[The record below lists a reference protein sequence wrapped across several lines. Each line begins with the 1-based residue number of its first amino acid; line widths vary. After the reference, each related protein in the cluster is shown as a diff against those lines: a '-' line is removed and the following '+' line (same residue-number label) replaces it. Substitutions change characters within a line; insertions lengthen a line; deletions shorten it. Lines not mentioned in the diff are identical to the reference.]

1 VSAAAHGTLALL
13 RHSLG
18 RIRGL
23 VAAMAIVVAL
33 FQVLLVR
40 VAGALQKSAGFGGLA
55 DFVPP
60 FVRQMAGEALFSF
73 MSFPGIVCLGYF
85 HPMIIAALC
94 GLAIAAATEPA
105 AEIETH
111 FLDAI
116 LVRPVP
122 RLAIIGRSAIALML
136 LPALVLLAMIAGTAA
151 GLRWLA
157 PPGAELPA
165 PRLIAALAM
174 NLWALLIGVGGW
186 ALAVAAAARRR
197 SVAGTIAGVAVLV
210 LFLVDYL
217 ARAWKPADAVAWL
230 SPFHYFRP
238 LELLM
243 GRPLALSHVGI
254 LLGAGAAGMILAA
267 LVFVRRDL

>member
-1 VSAAAHGTLALL
+1 MHGFPTLL

-18 RIRGL
+18 RLRGL
-23 VAAMAIVVAL
+23 VAAMAVVVAL

-40 VAGALQKSAGFGGLA
+40 VAGTLQESSGFGGLA
-55 DFVPP
+55 AFVPP
-60 FVRQMAGEALFSF
+60 FVRQMAGEALFTF

-94 GLAIAAATEPA
+94 GMAIAAATEPA
-105 AEIETH
+105 AEIETR

-122 RLAIIGRSAIALML
+122 RLAIITRSVVVVIL

-151 GLRWLA
+151 GLHWLA
-157 PPGAELPA
+157 PPGVQTPGT
-165 PRLIAALAM
+165 RLIASLAV
-174 NLWALLIGVGGW
+174 NLWALLVCVGGW
-186 ALAVAAAARRR
+186 SLAVAAASRRR
-197 SVAGTIAGVAVLV
+197 SVAGTIAGVATLV

-230 SPFHYFRP
+230 SPFHYFRAM
-238 LELLM
+238 ELLM
-243 GRPLALSHVGI
+243 GRPLALANIAVLLIAAAVGM
-254 LLGAGAAGMILAA
+254 ALAW
-267 LVFVRRDL
+267 LVFAKRDL